1 MVDDSCRAASVAARG
16 GTARVRRVLEAENRA
31 AGGHESQAELV
42 VALVERVDRKV
53 DVVVDGRRGR
63 LRAHVDEKAVDVQR
77 EVFVARVRERDLE
90 RAREV
95 NVLDERVARDEPFLR
110 VDWVEEREVQ
120 TVLVHVGEE
129 FARVLLAVHE

>member
-1 MVDDSCRAASVAARG
+1 MVDDGCRARVAAG
-16 GTARVRRVLEAENRA
+16 AARVGRVLEAKNR

-90 RAREV
+90 WAREV

-110 VDWVEEREVQ
+110 VDRVEEREVQ
-120 TVLVHVGEE
+120 AVLVHVGEE